1 MKYLIRSVKY
11 FFYFMILC
19 VLFVTIVYYATEH
32 KDGVTLQMLFTEGG
46 SIYKMLAMFAAFAAI
61 YPAVGFQKKEI
72 HVSNFAENKKEVIA
86 LFANANFILKEENST
101 KMVFRAKSPLI
112 RIMRMCEDE
121 ITIDFSNNPIVMD
134 GLRKD
139 VLRFSRGVEYICRK
153 DQD

>member
-134 GLRKD
+134 GLRREL
-139 VLRFSRGVEYICRK
+139 VAT
-153 DQD
+153 

>member
-72 HVSNFAENKKEVIA
+72 YVSNFKENKREVIA
-86 LFANANFILKEENST
+86 LFLNANYQIKEET
-101 KMVFRAKSPLI
+101 DTTIVFSIKNPLI
-112 RIMRMCEDE
+112 RAFRMCEDE
-121 ITIDFSNNPIVMD
+121 IIIDFSGNPVIRD

-139 VLRFSRGVEYICRK
+139 VLRFSRGIEYICRK
-153 DQD
+153 EA

>member
-72 HVSNFAENKKEVIA
+72 YVSNFKENKREVIA
-86 LFANANFILKEENST
+86 LFLNANYQIKEET
-101 KMVFRAKSPLI
+101 DTTIVFSIKNPLI
-112 RIMRMCEDE
+112 RAFRMCEDE
-121 ITIDFSNNPIVMD
+121 ITVDFSGNPVIID

-139 VLRFSRGVEYICRK
+139 VLRFSRGIEYIYRK
-153 DQD
+153 EA